1 MIQIKLK
8 KKALSVENKE
18 NQLNVDIYQR
28 WDMKITALLI
38 VVIGLIFVIAIG
50 NITLKMEIDLYLNVN
65 SLLILLL
72 RELECKRLR

>member
-1 MIQIKLK
+1 
-8 KKALSVENKE
+8 
-18 NQLNVDIYQR
+18 
-28 WDMKITALLI
+28 MKITALLI